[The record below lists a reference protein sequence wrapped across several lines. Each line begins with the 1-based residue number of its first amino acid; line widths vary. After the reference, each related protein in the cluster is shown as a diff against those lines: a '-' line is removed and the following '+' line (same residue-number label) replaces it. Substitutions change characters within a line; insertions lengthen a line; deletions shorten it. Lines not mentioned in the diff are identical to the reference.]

1 MEEQKNR
8 SRAGSKMTGDVYANQ
23 DFALNLPKTEFLG
36 YKETK
41 AEAQVLKILND
52 QGEISEAHQGQT
64 VKIILNRTPFYAE
77 AGGQVGDT
85 GYLIGVQWQGA
96 CDGYAE
102 SQ

>member
-41 AEAQVLKILND
+41 AEAKSEILND
-52 QGEISEAHQGQT
+52 QGEIPKPA
-64 VKIILNRTPFYAE
+64 RR
-77 AGGQVGDT
+77 D
-85 GYLIGVQWQGA
+85 
-96 CDGYAE
+96 C
-102 SQ
+102 